1 MANSFYTAYE
11 TVFATLKKVLN
22 YVDSYLLSY

>member
-11 TVFATLKKVLN
+11 TVFAALKKVLD
-22 YVDSYLLSY
+22 YVDSYLLAY